1 MLVTE
6 MKRRDMNITAKEIA
20 AFRAKTGL
28 PMMEV
33 KSALIEADGDEEKA
47 IEILRR
53 KGMAKSEK
61 RADRATANGVIDTYV
76 HSGRIGVLT
85 EVLCETDFVAKND
98 DFKNFAHEISLQIA
112 ATAPEYVKSEDI
124 PAEKLSDEKKI
135 YLSQTKDS
143 GKPENII
150 EKIVEGKLETYFAQV
165 CLLNQPYFRDPK
177 MTIADLLN
185 EFTAKTGENI
195 VISRFVRLGLAC

>member
-1 MLVTE
+1 ME
-6 MKRRDMNITAKEIA
+6 ITAKEIA
-20 AFRAKTGL
+20 ALREKTGL

-33 KSALIEADGDEEKA
+33 KAALVEAEGNEEKA
-47 IEILRR
+47 IEILRK

-61 RADRATANGVIDTYV
+61 RADRATANGVIDSYI

-98 DFKNFAHEISLQIA
+98 DFKNFAHELSLQIA
-112 ATAPEYVKSEDI
+112 ASAPKYIKAEEI
-124 PAEKLSDEKKI
+124 PAEELEAEKKI
-135 YLSQTKDS
+135 YAAQAKES

-150 EKIVEGKLETYFAQV
+150 DKIVEGKLETYYASV

-177 MTIADLLN
+177 KTISDLLH
-185 EFTAKTGENI
+185 EFTAKTGEKI
-195 VISRFVRLGLAC
+195 VISRFARLELSC